1 MKTMRNATI
10 LDCIVYCIAMAAAN
24 VAGTVALILM
34 LYLFKITIGQ
44 AAASEHYVSI
54 TIISSVI
61 AVAVSALLIYLYFR
75 YKIPDITPK
84 ITEEYDSV
92 HTMRSNFWFMVLP
105 AEILRMVLHLLPLA
119 PGRQFLYRFADGF
132 FAFVPNFL
140 FDQFYMSPNSLHE
153 RIREY
158 GYTLTDNAVFAGIY
172 ILYFLLTITVLYF
185 VFAFAWKRYEE
196 ARKNEVRIRMDPEQM
211 K

>member
-1 MKTMRNATI
+1 MLLLLLVFLPPCSAFLIKEHIRPPAKNTNMIAITLTPIASNSTM
-10 LDCIVYCIAMAAAN
+10 
-24 VAGTVALILM
+24 LIP
-34 LYLFKITIGQ
+34 
-44 AAASEHYVSI
+44 E
-54 TIISSVI
+54 IS
-61 AVAVSALLIYLYFR
+61 AP
-75 YKIPDITPK
+75 YKIADIAPK
-84 ITEEYDSV
+84 ITEEYDSLP
-92 HTMRSNFWFMVLP
+92 TMRSNFRFMVLP
-105 AEILRMVLHLLPLA
+105 AEIFRMVLHLLPLA

-185 VFAFAWKRYEE
+185 VFAYAWKQYEE

>member
-1 MKTMRNATI
+1 MKIMRNATV
-10 LDCIVYCIAMAAAN
+10 LDCIIYFILMAAAN
-24 VAGTVALILM
+24 VAGALSLILV
-34 LYLFKITIGQ
+34 LYLVKMTAGQ
-44 AAASEHYVSI
+44 AAAARQYVI
-54 TIISSVI
+54 VTIVS
-61 AVAVSALLIYLYFR
+61 AVAAIVVTALLTYLYFR
-75 YKIPDITPK
+75 YKIADIAPK
-84 ITEEYDSV
+84 ITEEYDSLP
-92 HTMRSNFWFMVLP
+92 TMRSNFRFMVLP

-158 GYTLTDNAVFAGIY
+158 GYTLTDNVVFAGIY

-185 VFAFAWKRYEE
+185 VFAYAWKQYEE